1 MFRKWCPM
9 KISPAEPLQM
19 EWIDQQEW
27 ELAKLLRKLHWIGT
41 EQEAGLVSLGAALLR
56 QGMPGRR

>member
-1 MFRKWCPM
+1 MSNE
-9 KISPAEPLQM
+9 ISPAEPLQM